1 MPFTSPAIYFRTITT
16 TAVITPDPS
25 NLPAS
30 QILEFVSTGDNIIEL
45 VDNSYQNNVSVDP
58 ATNPDGSKKTFL
70 QDNGRLE
77 DIVIVSGK
85 LLNTDTTFINKLKS
99 FSRKLQIEPSFHKFG
114 IFGLAYPVTDS
125 FDQDPTDELGYFID
139 KLQLTTVGQKK
150 NFVSF
155 ILTLKTGGTLV

>member
-16 TAVITPDPS
+16 TSVITADPS
-25 NLPAS
+25 NLPAA
-30 QILEFVSTGDNIIEL
+30 QILQFDSDNNIVEL
-45 VDNSYQNNVSVDP
+45 VDNTYQNNVSIDP

-85 LLNTDTTFINKLKS
+85 ILNTDSAFIIKLKS
-99 FSRKLQIEPSFHKFG
+99 FSRKLQIEATFHKFG
-114 IFGLAYPVTDS
+114 VFGLAYPVTDS
-125 FDQDPTDELGYFID
+125 FSLDPTDEVGYFID
-139 KLQLTTVGQKK
+139 KLQLTTAGQKK

-155 ILTLKTGGTLV
+155 ILTLKTGGILF

>member
-1 MPFTSPAIYFRTITT
+1 MAFTSPAVFFRTVSST
-16 TAVITPDPS
+16 VSITPDPS
-25 NLPAS
+25 NLPS
-30 QILEFVSTGDNIIEL
+30 DQILQFDSENNIVEL
-45 VDNSYQNNVSVDP
+45 VDNVYQNNVSIDP

-85 LLNTDTTFINKLKS
+85 LLNTDSAFINKLKS
-99 FSRKLQIEPSFHKFG
+99 FSRKLQIEAEFHKFG

-125 FDQDPTDELGYFID
+125 FDLDPTDEVGYFID
-139 KLQLTTVGQKK
+139 KLQITTSGQSKSV
-150 NFVSF
+150 VSF